1 MMWRRRWPAGIHSHP
16 LVTLPCVVA
25 SLPTASPQAEF
36 SSLDLKGSVKPGL
49 ERLCDT
55 YRTRA
60 SELAQDLVSLR
71 EQAVARAERN
81 AEKGEENQ
89 QLEMEV
95 GYGGRA
101 HRGWGLG
108 GGMWACC

>member
-1 MMWRRRWPAGIHSHP
+1 MVSCP
-16 LVTLPCVVA
+16 LNC
-25 SLPTASPQAEF
+25 SPQAEF

-71 EQAVARAERN
+71 EKAVARAERN

-95 GYGGRA
+95 REQ
-101 HRGWGLG
+101 GLF
-108 GGMWACC
+108 APQ